1 MAAYTHPEA
10 LVSTEWLAG
19 KLGDPAV
26 KIVDATY
33 YLPNAGK
40 EGRAEYRKA
49 HIPGA
54 VFFDIDDISDR
65 ASDLPHM
72 MPDEATFAAKV
83 GALGIGNNDKVVAYD
98 ASGGYLAAGRAWWMF
113 RAFGHKDVALLS
125 GGLPKWRAEG
135 RPVETAEPRPTPKP
149 YVARLDPS
157 LVRDIGRMMANVL
170 GRAEQVVDARSRERF
185 EGKAPEPRAGLRGGH
200 IPGSVNIPVG
210 ALVDPN
216 NNFAMR
222 PADEINT
229 IIADAGLDLKRPIVA
244 SCGSGVTAAFLALGF
259 YLVGKT
265 NVAVYDGSWSEWG
278 ARGDTPVET

>member
-40 EGRAEYRKA
+40 EGRAEYLKA

-125 GGLPKWRAEG
+125 GGLPKWRVEG
-135 RPVETAEPRPTPKP
+135 RPVETAAPRPAPKP
-149 YVARLDPS
+149 YAARLDPS
-157 LVRDIGRMMANVL
+157 LVRDIGRMMANVR

-210 ALVDPN
+210 ALVDPK

-222 PADEINT
+222 PADEINA

-259 YLVGKT
+259 YLVGKMD
-265 NVAVYDGSWSEWG
+265 VAVYDGSWSEWG

>member
-40 EGRAEYRKA
+40 EGRAEYLKA

-83 GALGIGNNDKVVAYD
+83 GALGIANNDKVVVYD

-135 RPVETAEPRPTPKP
+135 RPVETAAPRPAPKP
-149 YVARLDPS
+149 YAARLDPS
-157 LVRDIGRMMANVL
+157 LVRDIGRMMANMR

-222 PADEINT
+222 PADEINA

-259 YLVGKT
+259 HLVGKT

>member
-1 MAAYTHPEA
+1 MAAYTHPDA

-19 KLGDPAV
+19 QLGDPAV

-40 EGRAEYRKA
+40 EGRAEYLKA

-135 RPVETAEPRPTPKP
+135 RPVETAAPRPAPKP
-149 YVARLDPS
+149 YAARLDPS
-157 LVRDIGRMMANVL
+157 LVRDIGRMMANVR

-222 PADEINT
+222 PADEINA
-229 IIADAGLDLKRPIVA
+229 IITDAGLDLKRPIVA

>member
-19 KLGDPAV
+19 QLGDSAV

-40 EGRAEYRKA
+40 EGRAEYLKA

-54 VFFDIDDISDR
+54 AFFDIDDISDR

-135 RPVETAEPRPTPKP
+135 RPVETAQPRPTPKP
-149 YVARLDPS
+149 YAARLDPS

-229 IIADAGLDLKRPIVA
+229 IIADAGLDLKRPIVT